1 MVRRGFDWQLHK
13 AAKREQRRIHR
24 LVALLVVVVPSQRQL
39 RELQKCHEHSN
50 VFGWKLP
57 LATRNQDRSQH
68 TLQVERERLVIEK
81 SARHLLCGRQEK
93 QMIIPVVRLLPRA
106 MEIA

>member
-1 MVRRGFDWQLHK
+1 M
-13 AAKREQRRIHR
+13 
-24 LVALLVVVVPSQRQL
+24 VVPSQRQV

-50 VFGWKLP
+50 VLRWKLP
-57 LATRNQDRSQH
+57 VAPCNNQRGKH
-68 TLQVERERLVIEK
+68 ALQVERERLVVEE
-81 SARHLLCGRQEK
+81 ATRHLLCGRQEK